1 MGQIWKII
9 SISVQTRQ
17 RLLLLGYHSG
27 NLHNHL
33 GSFFH
38 RLYGH
43 EFITPVKVQPT
54 GENIG
59 TRQSFERQLRSIG
72 SATYRLHHRNNIYG
86 PHSLG
91 YQINDMHHR
100 FDLLTHIIVLVVY
113 FDGKMTLEEAVEKIK
128 RNTRVY
134 SKKQVTWYKKD
145 LDMKWFSPDD
155 KDGIIAY
162 IDENSVL

>member
-1 MGQIWKII
+1 MENNFHICPNPTKII
-9 SISVQTRQ
+9 T
-17 RLLLLGYHSG
+17 SG

-113 FDGKMTLEEAVEKIK
+113 FDTGT
-128 RNTRVY
+128 TRKLVIY
-134 SKKQVTWYKKD
+134 FTS
-145 LDMKWFSPDD
+145 
-155 KDGIIAY
+155 
-162 IDENSVL
+162 